1 MVIVQVLN
9 ESAQVLIHSAVKSFQ
24 RIETFLLF
32 QFYFLIIY
40 AQGYGYGVTLT
51 IRTRYRIIIGVLLCA
66 FLQICIYFDLEKSLT
81 NVNQFSLLE

>member
-1 MVIVQVLN
+1 MVIVEVLN

-32 QFYFLIIY
+32 RFNFLIY

-51 IRTRYRIIIGVLLCA
+51 IRTRYRIIIGVLLCP